1 VRKIPISNQEPINTA
16 VQQHTIQKFSNFQ
29 HTHRRSHNAYHR
41 KSHKL
46 KSPQQQIA
54 PTIPDKKE
62 TEKSIKINGVK
73 DFNEEQE

>member
-1 VRKIPISNQEPINTA
+1 VRKIPISNQEPITTA
-16 VQQHTIQKFSNFQ
+16 VQQHTTQKFSNFQ
-29 HTHRRSHNAYHR
+29 HTHRHR
-41 KSHKL
+41 KSHKS
-46 KSPQQQIA
+46 KPPQQQIA